1 MTRLHTRWVNLNL
14 LSRTDLLVNTDH
26 LSNLLQ
32 LFIALSSALEFQLL
46 LFSGTEVV
54 DSNLLA
60 KLGIDIFLLNG

>member
-1 MTRLHTRWVNLNL
+1 MSRLHTRWVNLNL

>member
-1 MTRLHTRWVNLNL
+1 VNLNL